1 MAEKSNLHP
10 RNLHRDP
17 YDFDQLIAGV
27 PELKPYVFVNAYQSV
42 TINFSLP
49 QAVKLLN
56 KALLLHFYKVQHW
69 DIPDTN
75 LCPPIPGRADYIHY
89 IADLLAESFG
99 ELPESQKI
107 QGLDIGTGANLVYPL
122 IAHRS
127 YGWTMLGT
135 DINEYSLSNA
145 AKILDYNPDLLPVI
159 RLKKQQEPDHIF
171 KNIIEPEDRFAFSMC
186 NPPFHDSEV
195 SALKGNLRKT
205 KNLSKSKVRKPVLN
219 FGGQQSELWCEGG
232 ELAFITK
239 MILESRLYPSQV
251 LWFTCLV
258 SKKDNLFKLTSLLKK
273 VKAVEFRVIEMAQGQ
288 KISRALAWT
297 FVPQQKQKNWLN
309 VNQKQT
315 PYGW

>member
-17 YDFDQLIAGV
+17 YDFDQLISCV
-27 PELKPYVFVNAYQSV
+27 PELKHYVFVNAYQSV

-49 QAVKLLN
+49 KAVKLLN

-69 DIPDTN
+69 DIPDAN

-99 ELPESQKI
+99 ERPEGQKI
-107 QGLDIGTGANLVYPL
+107 DGLDIGTGANLVYPL

-127 YGWTMLGT
+127 YGWTMVGT
-135 DINEYSLSNA
+135 DINEDSLHNA
-145 AKILDYNPDLLPVI
+145 AQILDQNPDLSPAI
-159 RLKKQQEPDHIF
+159 RLKKQPEADHIF
-171 KNIIEPEDRFAFSMC
+171 KNIIEPEDRFAFSIC
-186 NPPFHDSEV
+186 NPPFHDSEA

-239 MILESRLYPSQV
+239 MIRESTLYPSQV

-258 SKKDNLFKLTSLLKK
+258 SKKDNLFKLMSLLKE
-273 VKAVEFRVIEMAQGQ
+273 VKAAEVRVTEMAQGQ
-288 KISRALAWT
+288 KISRMLAWT
-297 FVPQQKQKNWLN
+297 FFPQHKQKSWLSL
-309 VNQKQT
+309 NQK
-315 PYGW
+315 